1 MELRRT
7 EQGFAL
13 YKEKDCIGTCAV
25 RPAAKGADITALC
38 IAPQWRRRGY
48 GSYLLKEV
56 LRTFA
61 GYDREKA
68 TVFSAP
74 LPADPGE
81 RAFWAKFGFAAEGGR
96 LYRRRTPD
104 LTAVKFVQEK
114 KLISSYFD
122 ELARDTGKYCFGVND
137 TLRVRRGE
145 GR

>member
-25 RPAAKGADITALC
+25 RPAAQGADITALC

-61 GYDREKA
+61 GYDREK
-68 TVFSAP
+68 V
-74 LPADPGE
+74 GE
-81 RAFWAKFGFAAEGGR
+81 RRIGRLLRFSRKQVVLFAAVRGR
-96 LYRRRTPD
+96 
-104 LTAVKFVQEK
+104 
-114 KLISSYFD
+114 
-122 ELARDTGKYCFGVND
+122 
-137 TLRVRRGE
+137 
-145 GR
+145 